1 MHFSA
6 VGSLADGLRRTF
18 ARNGLVLVLAVS
30 GPFVLSALFSPA
42 PIGLQPGMDGTG
54 TSEPVV
60 GDVAELG
67 WIVTAFTAVST
78 LYLAIVAYR
87 TFATEETK
95 TIPREAIVHRPVWA
109 LVNVVLGTI
118 VFTIAV
124 VVGSFLLV
132 VPGLFFLVTLWFY
145 DVFIA
150 VEDTGFLDGLGESWS
165 LTAGHRIPLFGLG
178 LVVVLLSMALQL
190 SLSVPFQVYAGTPG
204 LIVGQLATAVGT
216 VFTFATTTAAFVRL
230 RRLQGDGA
238 TPPPRR

>member
-87 TFATEETK
+87 TFATDETK

-109 LVNVVLGTI
+109 LVNVLLGSI
-118 VFTIAV
+118 VFAVAV

-132 VPGLFFLVTLWFY
+132 VPGLFFLVTLWFF
-145 DVFIA
+145 DVFVA

-165 LTAGHRIPLFGLG
+165 LTAGNRIPLFGLG
-178 LVVVLLSMALQL
+178 LVVLLLTMALQL
-190 SLSVPFQVYAGTPG
+190 SISVPLQVYAGAPG
-204 LIVGQLATAVGT
+204 LIVGQFATAVGA

-230 RRLQGDGA
+230 RRVQGDDD
-238 TPPPRR
+238 TPAPRR